1 MFDFLYHFLY
11 HIFDFLYHEK
21 EFIMGDFKQDF
32 SISHGVLKYHSEKV
46 TNVLKVLKT
55 LLICSYY

>member
-1 MFDFLYHFLY
+1 MIGD
-11 HIFDFLYHEK
+11 HEK

-32 SISHGVLKYHSEKV
+32 SILHGVLKYHSEKV